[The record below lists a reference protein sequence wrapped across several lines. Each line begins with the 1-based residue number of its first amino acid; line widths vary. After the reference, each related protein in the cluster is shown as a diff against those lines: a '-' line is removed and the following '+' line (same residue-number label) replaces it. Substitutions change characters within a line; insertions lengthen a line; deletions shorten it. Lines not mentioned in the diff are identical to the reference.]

1 MLRTSLVRLPALLLT
16 LAATLAG
23 RPLMQWHAC
32 LAARA
37 PVAGHHHG
45 APTSDDIRNPDC
57 GCLGL
62 CGTGLSV
69 PGRAPVVAAGTA
81 DRPAAEG
88 PALVAPRPRATA
100 TPWRQP
106 PAMPPPTAVS
116 RITVV

>member
-1 MLRTSLVRLPALLLT
+1 MFRVPLLRLPALLLS

-32 LAARA
+32 LAAGA
-37 PVAGHHHG
+37 PAEHHHG
-45 APTSDDIRNPDC
+45 LPGADLRNPDC

-81 DRPAAEG
+81 ERPAADAPPAG
-88 PALVAPRPRATA
+88 PARPRATA

-106 PAMPPPTAVS
+106 PAMPPPAGIS
-116 RITVV
+116 RITFV